1 MVESARVIWTED
13 VLIQLGGW
21 DVMKEARAM
30 RAAGR
35 VQQANWHPPVLLG
48 TVAGGGKPLLAGF
61 RVAGPRDIENLCP
74 CRDSRVRGI
83 ICAHSVAVGLEWIS
97 PSESEQKQSPAAADP
112 SHSPTPVRSA
122 PPSLPSRKSNYETT
136 HEIPVV
142 RFSFEGSWRE
152 IRGRVDFVYRSK
164 EVANREFEGDVLAE
178 VGRSGF
184 VDESGEAV
192 LRGEDAILRFYGETL
207 PRWSG
212 QWEVVTGERFSHV
225 SRNHLVLRPNFQLR
239 PSSSSNDCLDFRVH
253 FTAGSEALLSAGD
266 LQKLLAGGKNSI
278 SLRSGK
284 TAVVNQALLADL
296 EEVLRDCNPDQEGG
310 AWRIRPQFAGYL
322 RGSVEEWQG
331 GSSDRKPRPQ
341 LGPLGKL
348 LRPYQREGA
357 GWMLDLARSGQG
369 GLLADEM
376 GLGKTVQ
383 TLAMLEQLPGPS
395 LVVCPSSLVWN
406 WQKEAARFCPEKKV
420 LALEGPNRKDLFA
433 LMPEQDFVLTSYA
446 LLRRD
451 LEAYLT
457 IDFSAVVLDE
467 AQHIKNP
474 QSQNAAAARRLKTGS
489 RFVLTGTPVENS
501 LQDLWSLFAFLLP
514 GYLGS
519 KKDFSE
525 RYEAPL
531 QAGKN
536 PIVWSRLKRR
546 IAPFYL
552 RRRKAAILPDL
563 PDKIEQVVEVELT
576 TEQKRAYD
584 QMQQE
589 ARKCIDDLQSQSGG
603 AARMRALTA
612 LLRLRQICCDI
623 RLLGLD
629 TPTEDSASGKLT
641 VLLELLEEA
650 LDGEHRVLIF
660 SQFTS
665 MLDLIA
671 GMLEKNSIPHLRLDG
686 ATKNRGLVVERFQSD
701 PTIPVF
707 LISLKAGGTGL
718 NLTGADTVIHF
729 DPWWNPAVE
738 AQATDRAHR
747 IGQKQVVTSIKL
759 ITRDTIEHRILQLQ
773 NEKAELLA
781 STLDEETAWQSL
793 QDTDLA
799 SLLSHS

>member
-1 MVESARVIWTED
+1 MVESAGVIWTED
-13 VLIQLGGW
+13 LLIHLGGW
-21 DVMKEARAM
+21 EVMKEARAL

-35 VQQANWHPPVLLG
+35 VRDANWKPPVLRG
-48 TVAGGGKPLLAGF
+48 TVAGAGKSLSAGF
-61 RVAGPRDIENLCP
+61 RATDPRDIENLCP
-74 CRDSRVRGI
+74 CRDSRARGI
-83 ICAHSVAVGLEWIS
+83 ICAHSVAVGLEWLFPSERQPEKNPILPAIS
-97 PSESEQKQSPAAADP
+97 PKTPRISSQSQP
-112 SHSPTPVRSA
+112 
-122 PPSLPSRKSNYETT
+122 LPSRTCDCSPTD
-136 HEIPVV
+136 EIPSV

-152 IRGRVDFVYRSK
+152 IRGRVDFLYQA
-164 EVANREFEGDVLAE
+164 EMVANRKIESEILTE
-178 VGRSGF
+178 IGRAGF
-184 VDESGEAV
+184 VDQNGEAV
-192 LRGEDAILRFYGETL
+192 LRGENVILRFFGETL
-207 PRWSG
+207 PRWSKH
-212 QWEVVTGERFSHV
+212 WEVSVGERFSHV
-225 SRNHLVLRPNFQLR
+225 SKNHLVLRPNFQLR
-239 PSSSSNDCLDFRVH
+239 PSSKGSDWLDFRAH
-253 FTAGSEALLSAGD
+253 FTAGSEALLSASD
-266 LQKLLAGGKNSI
+266 LQNLLAGGQNSI

-284 TAVVNQALLADL
+284 TAVVDQTLLADL

-310 AWRIRPQFAGYL
+310 AWRIRHQYAGYL
-322 RGSVEEWQG
+322 QSSIEQWRGE
-331 GSSDRKPRPQ
+331 SSARKPRLP
-341 LGPLGKL
+341 LGPLGKQ

-406 WQKEAARFCPEKKV
+406 WRKEATRFCPQKKV
-420 LALEGPNRKDLFA
+420 LALEGPNRKNRFA
-433 LMPEQDFVLTSYA
+433 LIHEHDLVLTSYA

-451 LEAYLT
+451 LEAYLPVH
-457 IDFSAVVLDE
+457 FSAIVLDE

-474 QSQNAAAARRLKTGS
+474 QSQNAAAARRLHAAS

-514 GYLGS
+514 GYLGP
-519 KKDFSE
+519 KKDFFE
-525 RYEAPL
+525 RYEVPL

-536 PIVWSRLKRR
+536 PMVWGRLKRR

-552 RRRKAAILPDL
+552 RRRKASILPDL

-589 ARKCIDDLQSQSGG
+589 ARRCLDDLQTQSGG

-623 RLLGLD
+623 RLLGVAAG
-629 TPTEDSASGKLT
+629 TEDSSSVKLT
-641 VLLELLEEA
+641 TLLELLEEA
-650 LDGEHRVLIF
+650 MDGEHRVLVF

-665 MLDLIA
+665 MLDLISR
-671 GMLEKNSIPHLRLDG
+671 MLEKNAIAHVRLDG
-686 ATKNRGLVVERFQSD
+686 TTKNREMVVEQFQND

-759 ITRDTIEHRILQLQ
+759 VTRDTIEDKILHLQ
-773 NEKAELLA
+773 KEKAELLA
-781 STLDEETAWQSL
+781 STLDEEAAWQSL
-793 QDTDLA
+793 QDGDLA
-799 SLLSHS
+799 ALLSDF